1 MNTLNRFL
9 VSFFAG
15 LALASCITTHSV
27 PIDQMEPGKIHL
39 PAQIRKVAL
48 VSRNFKFSID
58 TLSGYYNL
66 NFRLKK
72 GKLSENQ
79 LIDSLAVTK
88 SLEALR
94 KELLESGRF
103 DEVFVYPYKALK
115 PFKGAR
121 ELPLTTAFIQSVCS
135 ESETEAVISLEM
147 LSYFYSRHNGTAGHE
162 ISDEANTKVTA
173 IWSVYSPKNNEPIE
187 RFTHSEIIRWSE
199 NDSKLNNEKYKL
211 PERKEGIPNAC
222 GIAAKNYSK
231 RIVPY
236 WTQSSRVL
244 ISLDNPD
251 FGKALSYAS
260 KNKWKEASGIWEK
273 YSTNPQPRTSGIA
286 SLNYAVAQEML
297 GDYKKAAFYSD
308 KATKLLK
315 NGESGKIARAYAA
328 VLHERSLKVNEL
340 NSILNSSHP

>member
-9 VSFFAG
+9 GSIFAG
-15 LALASCITTHSV
+15 LALTSCITTHSV
-27 PIDQMEPGKIHL
+27 PIDQMEPGKIPL

-48 VSRNFKFSID
+48 VARNFKFSID
-58 TLSGYYNL
+58 TLSGYCNL

-72 GKLSENQ
+72 GKTSENQ

-88 SLEALR
+88 SLEVLR

-115 PFKGAR
+115 PYKGTR
-121 ELPLTTAFIQSVCS
+121 ELPLTSAFIESVCS
-135 ESETEAVISLEM
+135 ESETNAVISLEM

-162 ISDEANTKVTA
+162 ITAEANSKVTA
-173 IWSVYSPKNNEPIE
+173 IWSVYIPKVNEPIE
-187 RFTHSEIIRWSE
+187 RFTHSEIVRWGE
-199 NDSKLNNEKYKL
+199 NNSKLNNEKYNL
-211 PERKEGIPNAC
+211 PERKEGIPIAC

-236 WTQSSRVL
+236 WTQSSRV
-244 ISLDNPD
+244 IVSFDNPD
-251 FGKALSYAS
+251 FAKALSYAS

-273 YSTNPQPRTSGIA
+273 YSTNPQARTSGVA
-286 SLNYAVAQEML
+286 SLNNAVAQEML

-315 NGESGKIARAYAA
+315 SGESGKIARAYAA
-328 VLHERSLKVNEL
+328 VLHERNLKVTEL
-340 NSILNSSHP
+340 NSLLNTSHP